1 MLLKVV
7 SPYILYTPQFP
18 SIPLDAPNTPL
29 YIPPHHRAQLHPST
43 SPVCDPPTPLP
54 LNLSRFWLVNT
65 LTKANQII
73 CIHQPNLHKIL
84 IFSLYAARI
93 DELADS

>member
-1 MLLKVV
+1 M
-7 SPYILYTPQFP
+7 PQ
-18 SIPLDAPNTPL
+18 T
-29 YIPPHHRAQLHPST
+29 HPST
-43 SPVCDPPTPLP
+43 SPSTSPYPTAPLHIPSVRPRTPLP

-73 CIHQPNLHKIL
+73 GIHQPNLHKIL